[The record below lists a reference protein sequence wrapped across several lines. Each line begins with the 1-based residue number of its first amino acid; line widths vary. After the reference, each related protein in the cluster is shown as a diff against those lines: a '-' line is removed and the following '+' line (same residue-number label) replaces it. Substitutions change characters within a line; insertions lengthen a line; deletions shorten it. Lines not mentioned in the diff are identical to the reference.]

1 MSMVPFKVDTNL
13 GLYFSLFYFLLLV
26 RFSILKNII
35 DVTYLFATAEINTSY
50 SGPNGVGFLCI
61 EKLLE
66 WRQ

>member
-1 MSMVPFKVDTNL
+1 MDCTFHSFTV
-13 GLYFSLFYFLLLV
+13 SLLV

-50 SGPNGVGFLCI
+50 SGPSGVGFLCI

-66 WRQ
+66 WPQ